1 MFNKVNKN
9 LPYRSIRAIDDPK
22 VISFLNQINKKTNLK
37 KILEN
42 KEITKTFLK
51 EYLKWIKSTKL
62 NNLKNLKQFKYLCFA
77 AGSSQVF
84 DFFYAKHKKRNFRA
98 FKGEYAYHFSSW
110 RNNYKW
116 KYIENLNI
124 KKNDAVIISLPFSD
138 TGSKHLEMENLIA
151 KCNSLDVPVLIDCCY
166 YSMCKGIN
174 FNFNHECIKEISF
187 SLSKAFPVSRMRI
200 GMRLSRK
207 DDDDPLF
214 FMNKLDLVNRQSA
227 FIGLKLIKKFSFDY
241 LYNKYSKLQKI
252 YCQKMNLEPSS
263 VVSLALGGEKWKM
276 YNRGNKKN
284 RFCLSKLYE
293 KK

>member
-9 LPYRSIRAIDDPK
+9 LPYRSIRAIDDPE

-214 FMNKLDLVNRQSA
+214 L
-227 FIGLKLIKKFSFDY
+227 
-241 LYNKYSKLQKI
+241 
-252 YCQKMNLEPSS
+252 
-263 VVSLALGGEKWKM
+263 
-276 YNRGNKKN
+276 
-284 RFCLSKLYE
+284 
-293 KK
+293 

>member
-1 MFNKVNKN
+1 
-9 LPYRSIRAIDDPK
+9 
-22 VISFLNQINKKTNLK
+22 
-37 KILEN
+37 
-42 KEITKTFLK
+42 
-51 EYLKWIKSTKL
+51 
-62 NNLKNLKQFKYLCFA
+62 
-77 AGSSQVF
+77 
-84 DFFYAKHKKRNFRA
+84 
-98 FKGEYAYHFSSW
+98 
-110 RNNYKW
+110 
-116 KYIENLNI
+116 
-124 KKNDAVIISLPFSD
+124 
-138 TGSKHLEMENLIA
+138 MENLIA

-284 RFCLSKLYE
+284 RLCLSKLYE
-293 KK
+293 KNNYWKKYKKEFKSSSISTRFPKKKITNILEESKLILTKLIS

>member
-9 LPYRSIRAIDDPK
+9 LPYRSIRAIEDPE
-22 VISFLNQINKKTNLK
+22 VILFLNQINKKTNLK

-42 KEITKTFLK
+42 EEITKTFLK
-51 EYLKWIKSTKL
+51 EYLKWIRSTKL

-84 DFFYAKHKKRNFRA
+84 DFFYAKYKNRNFRA

-116 KYIENLNI
+116 KYIKNLNI
-124 KKNDAVIISLPFSD
+124 KKNNAVIISLPFSD

-151 KCNSLDVPVLIDCCY
+151 KCNSLDVPVLIVCCY

-174 FNFNHECIKEISF
+174 FNFNHKCIKEISF

-227 FIGLKLIKKFSFDY
+227 FIGLKLIKKFNFDY

-263 VVSLALGGEKWKM
+263 VVSLALGGDKWKM
-276 YNRGNKKN
+276 YNRGNKEN
-284 RFCLSKLYE
+284 RLCLSKLYE
-293 KK
+293 K

>member
-263 VVSLALGGEKWKM
+263 VVSLALGGDKWKM

-284 RFCLSKLYE
+284 RLCLSKLYE